1 MRLKIAVLAGDG
13 IGPEVTREA
22 TNILHAVAE
31 LGGHHFPFVPGLI
44 GGIAIT
50 ETGSPLPTATLDAC
64 LESDAV
70 LLGAVGD
77 NKFND
82 LPPDKRPEA
91 GLLQIRQALGG
102 FANLRPS
109 IGYPALAENSPLR
122 PEVTKD
128 VDILFVREL
137 LGGLYFGAP
146 RWWNKE
152 AETAINTM
160 VYTKAE
166 VVRVAKVAFELA
178 SKRKKKVTSVD
189 KANVLEVSQLWR
201 ATVTEVAKEFPAVT
215 LEHQLVDSMAMHL
228 MNIPRNFDVVLTE
241 NLFGDILSDEAAVIT
256 GSLGM
261 LPSATI
267 GGTVNLY
274 EPVHGSAPDIAGTGK
289 ANPLGAILTAA
300 MVLRHSAGLER
311 DANAIEAAVVKV
323 LDAGHRTAD
332 IARGNAVGQH
342 LVSTTEM
349 GKLVHQALAQSIDQR
364 QAMHAVKPR
373 RANAHHRFTTSI
385 SMNNKSGLKTAF
397 DLIACDR
404 CKSVL
409 SLCSCLYCASI

>member
-22 TNILHAVAE
+22 TNILRAVAE
-31 LGGHHFPFVPGLI
+31 LGGHEFLFVPGLI

-50 ETGSPLPTATLDAC
+50 ETGSALPTSTLDAA
-64 LESDAV
+64 LECDAV

-77 NKFND
+77 NKFNA

-109 IGYPALAENSPLR
+109 IAYAALAESSPLR

-128 VDILFVREL
+128 ADILFVREL
-137 LGGLYFGAP
+137 LGGLYFGGP

-152 AETAINTM
+152 TDEAINTM
-160 VYTKAE
+160 RYTKSE
-166 VVRVAKVAFELA
+166 VVRVARIAFELA
-178 SKRKKKVTSVD
+178 SKRRNKVTSVD

-201 ATVTEVAKEFPAVT
+201 ATVTEIAKDYPNVT
-215 LEHQLVDSMAMHL
+215 LEHQLVDSMAMHI

-241 NLFGDILSDEAAVIT
+241 NLFGDILSDEAGVIT

-267 GGTVNLY
+267 GGQVNLY

-300 MVLRHSAGLER
+300 MVLRHSANLEQ
-311 DANAIEAAVVKV
+311 DAKAVEQAVNKV
-323 LDAGHRTAD
+323 LDAGYRTAD
-332 IARGNAVGQH
+332 IARGQQPGQTP
-342 LVSTTEM
+342 VTTQEM
-349 GKLVHQALAQSIDQR
+349 GKLVHQALTESIDRR
-364 QAMHAVKPR
+364 QAMHAV
-373 RANAHHRFTTSI
+373 
-385 SMNNKSGLKTAF
+385 
-397 DLIACDR
+397 
-404 CKSVL
+404 
-409 SLCSCLYCASI
+409 

>member
-22 TNILHAVAE
+22 TNILRAVAE
-31 LGGHHFPFVPGLI
+31 LGGHEFIFVEGLI

-50 ETGSPLPTATLDAC
+50 ETGSPLPTATLDAA
-64 LESDAV
+64 LECDAV

-77 NKFND
+77 NKFNA

-109 IGYPALAENSPLR
+109 IAYAALAESSPLR

-128 VDILFVREL
+128 ADILFVREL

-152 AETAINTM
+152 PASGEQEEAINTM
-160 VYTKAE
+160 RYTKSE
-166 VVRVAKVAFELA
+166 VVRVARIAFELA
-178 SKRKKKVTSVD
+178 GKRRQKVTSVD

-201 ATVTEVAKEFPAVT
+201 ATVTEVAKDYPSVT
-215 LEHQLVDSMAMHL
+215 LEHQLVDSMAMHI

-241 NLFGDILSDEAAVIT
+241 NLFGDILSDEAGVIT

-267 GGTVNLY
+267 GGAVNLY

-300 MVLRHSAGLER
+300 MVLRHSANLEQ
-311 DANAIEAAVVKV
+311 DAKAVEQAVHKV
-323 LDAGHRTAD
+323 LNAGYRTAD
-332 IARGNAVGQH
+332 IVRKQEVGQQPNQTP
-342 LVSTTEM
+342 VTTQEM
-349 GKLVHQALAQSIDQR
+349 GKLVHQALAESIDRR
-364 QAMHAVKPR
+364 QAMHAV
-373 RANAHHRFTTSI
+373 
-385 SMNNKSGLKTAF
+385 
-397 DLIACDR
+397 
-404 CKSVL
+404 
-409 SLCSCLYCASI
+409 

>member
-22 TNILHAVAE
+22 TNILRAVAE
-31 LGGHHFPFVPGLI
+31 LGGHDFTFVEGLI

-50 ETGSPLPTATLDAC
+50 ETGSPLPTATLDAA
-64 LESDAV
+64 LECDAV

-77 NKFND
+77 NKFNA

-109 IGYPALAENSPLR
+109 IAYATLSESSPLR
-122 PEVTKD
+122 PEVIKD
-128 VDILFVREL
+128 ADILFVREL

-152 AETAINTM
+152 TDEAINTM
-160 VYTKAE
+160 RYTKAE
-166 VVRVAKVAFELA
+166 VVRVARVAFELA
-178 SKRKKKVTSVD
+178 GKRRNKVTSVD

-201 ATVTEVAKEFPAVT
+201 ATVTEVAKDYPNVT
-215 LEHQLVDSMAMHL
+215 LEHQLVDSMAMHI

-241 NLFGDILSDEAAVIT
+241 NLFGDILSDEAGVIT

-267 GGTVNLY
+267 GGAVNLY

-300 MVLRHSAGLER
+300 MVLRHSANLEP
-311 DANAIEAAVVKV
+311 DAKAVEQAVHKV
-323 LDAGHRTAD
+323 LDAGYRTAD
-332 IARGNAVGQH
+332 IARGQQPGQTP
-342 LVSTTEM
+342 VTTQEM
-349 GKLVHQALAQSIDQR
+349 GKLVHQALAESIDRR
-364 QAMHAVKPR
+364 QAMHAV
-373 RANAHHRFTTSI
+373 
-385 SMNNKSGLKTAF
+385 
-397 DLIACDR
+397 
-404 CKSVL
+404 
-409 SLCSCLYCASI
+409 

>member
-13 IGPEVTREA
+13 IGPEVTHQA
-22 TNILHAVAE
+22 TNILRAVAE
-31 LGGHHFPFVPGLI
+31 LGGHEFTFVEGLI

-50 ETGSPLPTATLDAC
+50 ETGSPLPTATLDAA
-64 LESDAV
+64 LECDAV

-77 NKFND
+77 NKFNA

-109 IGYPALAENSPLR
+109 IAYAALSESSPLR

-146 RWWNKE
+146 RWWDRESNE
-152 AETAINTM
+152 AINTM
-160 VYTKAE
+160 RYTRDE
-166 VVRVAKVAFELA
+166 VVRVARVAFELA
-178 SKRKKKVTSVD
+178 GNRRQKVTSVD

-201 ATVTEVAKEFPAVT
+201 ATVTEVAKDYPSVT
-215 LEHQLVDSMAMHL
+215 LEHQLVDSMAMHI

-241 NLFGDILSDEAAVIT
+241 NLFGDILSDEAGVIT

-267 GGTVNLY
+267 GGAVNLY

-300 MVLRHSAGLER
+300 MVLRHSANLEQ
-311 DANAIEAAVVKV
+311 DARAVEAAVNKV
-323 LDAGHRTAD
+323 LDAGYRTAD
-332 IARGNAVGQH
+332 IARGQQPGQTP
-342 LVSTTEM
+342 VSTQEM
-349 GKLVHQALAQSIDQR
+349 GKLVHQALAESIDRR
-364 QAMHAVKPR
+364 QAMHAV
-373 RANAHHRFTTSI
+373 
-385 SMNNKSGLKTAF
+385 
-397 DLIACDR
+397 
-404 CKSVL
+404 
-409 SLCSCLYCASI
+409 